1 MPDTGP
7 VIYALT
13 TGGVECTEF
22 ADKRNF
28 IRCRDND
35 KPVMILHRDKGLRSQ
50 RMTFDH
56 FNGDRLGTGLAPE
69 DTDQRFTAVGGNV
82 NTGEVVESVGG
93 SFVDRQALCAVRL
106 DNITKGCEG
115 LLGERGREQFQR
127 VQGQSSCA
135 NGPKI
140 RTRLMP
146 PSGKMLRRMC
156 VMAPRSLIAAPSK
169 SWI

>member
-7 VIYALT
+7 VINALA
-13 TGGVECTEF
+13 TGGMECPQF
-22 ADKRNF
+22 ADKRRF
-28 IRCRDND
+28 IRCGDNN
-35 KPVMILHRDKGLRSQ
+35 KPVMVLHRDKGLRSQ

-69 DTDQRFTAVGGNV
+69 DTDQQFAAVGGDV
-82 NTGEVVESVGG
+82 NTGEVVEPVGG

-106 DNITKGCEG
+106 DNVTKGCKG
-115 LLGERGREQFQR
+115 FLCERGREQFQR

-140 RTRLMP
+140 LTRLTP
-146 PSGKMLRRMC
+146 PSGKIFRRIC
-156 VMAPRSLIAAPSK
+156 VMAPMSLIAAPSK
-169 SWI
+169 S